1 MLRLIRGLW
10 ARREIR
16 FLVIGG
22 TNTVLGL
29 GLFAAFHELLGDDVP
44 YLVLLLPTYAISI
57 PIAFA
62 LQRSFV
68 FDAEGGNWLVDLAR
82 YTFVQLSSIG
92 LNALLLIAFVEWLD
106 LPVLLAQTITIAVI
120 VVVTYFSHLTFSF
133 RRVTP
138 PADRDPAR

>member
-1 MLRLIRGLW
+1 MIRLVHGLW

-29 GLFAAFHELLGDDVP
+29 GLFASFHALLGDDVP
-44 YLVLLLPTYAISI
+44 YLALLAPTYAVSI

-62 LQRSFV
+62 LQRTFV
-68 FDAEGGNWLVDLAR
+68 FDAEGGNWMVDLAR

-92 LNALLLIAFVEWLD
+92 LNALLLVAFVEWLD
-106 LPVLLAQTITIAVI
+106 LPVLLAQTVTIAVI
-120 VVVTYFSHLTFSF
+120 VVVTYFSHLMFSF
-133 RRVTP
+133 RRP
-138 PADRDPAR
+138 PTTGAA